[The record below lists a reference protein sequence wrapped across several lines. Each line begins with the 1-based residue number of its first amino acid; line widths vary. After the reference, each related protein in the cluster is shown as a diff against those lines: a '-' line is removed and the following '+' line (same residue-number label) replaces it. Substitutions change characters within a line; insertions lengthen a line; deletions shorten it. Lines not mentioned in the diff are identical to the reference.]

1 MRYSRNFSQY
11 LQIQR
16 NIMNEKNLK
25 EFYMKYIRDE
35 LKLTPAVIKKFRID
49 LEKLKKQKQWKKQ

>member
-49 LEKLKKQKQWKKQ
+49 LEKLKKLKQWKKQ

>member
-49 LEKLKKQKQWKKQ
+49 LEKLKKQKQWKTQ

>member
-49 LEKLKKQKQWKKQ
+49 LEKLKNQKQWKTQ

>member
-49 LEKLKKQKQWKKQ
+49 LEKLKNQKQWKKL

>member
-1 MRYSRNFSQY
+1 
-11 LQIQR
+11 
-16 NIMNEKNLK
+16 MNEKNLK